1 MPTENG
7 NQSAIDTYSEAWRAE
22 CEAREVL
29 SWKLKDRRKYL
40 VKVEEHRGL
49 VGRQKLEEE
58 LIKQWN
64 LRTKQSNTS
73 SQTQASMQKPK
84 QTEFILSSS

>member
-1 MPTENG
+1 MNDYNNRG
-7 NQSAIDTYSEAWRAE
+7 WSYSEEYRSE

-29 SWKLKDRRKYL
+29 RWKLKDRRKYL

-58 LIKQWN
+58 LIKLWN

-73 SQTQASMQKPK
+73 SQTQESTQKPK

>member
-7 NQSAIDTYSEAWRAE
+7 NQLAIDTYSEAWKAE

-29 SWKLKDRRKYL
+29 SWKLADRRKFL
-40 VKVEEHRGL
+40 VKVEKHRGL
-49 VGRQKLEEE
+49 EGRQKLEEE

-73 SQTQASMQKPK
+73 SQTQASTQKPK

>member
-1 MPTENG
+1 MQWQTNG
-7 NQSAIDTYSEAWRAE
+7 ETYSEAWRAE

-29 SWKLKDRRKYL
+29 SWKLADRRKFL
-40 VKVEEHRGL
+40 VEVEKHRGL
-49 VGRQKLEEE
+49 KGRQKLEEE
-58 LIKQWN
+58 ILRIWN

-73 SQTQASMQKPK
+73 SQTQESTQKPK

>member
-7 NQSAIDTYSEAWRAE
+7 NQSAIDTYSEAWKAE

-29 SWKLKDRRKYL
+29 SWKLADRRKFL

-49 VGRQKLEEE
+49 ESRRKLEEE
-58 LIKQWN
+58 ILRLWN

-73 SQTQASMQKPK
+73 SQTQESTQKPK

>member
-29 SWKLKDRRKYL
+29 RWKLKDRRKYL

-58 LIKQWN
+58 LIRLWN
-64 LRTKQSNTS
+64 KR
-73 SQTQASMQKPK
+73 
-84 QTEFILSSS
+84 

>member
-29 SWKLKDRRKYL
+29 SWKLANRRKFL

-49 VGRQKLEEE
+49 EGRRKLEEE
-58 LIKQWN
+58 ILRLWN

-73 SQTQASMQKPK
+73 SQTQESTQKPK
-84 QTEFILSSS
+84 QTEFTLSSS

>member
-29 SWKLKDRRKYL
+29 SWKLADRRKFL
-40 VKVEEHRGL
+40 VEVEKHRGIE
-49 VGRQKLEEE
+49 GRRKLEEE
-58 LIKQWN
+58 LIRLWN

-73 SQTQASMQKPK
+73 SQTQESTQKPK

>member
-29 SWKLKDRRKYL
+29 SWKLANRRKFL

-49 VGRQKLEEE
+49 EGRRKLEEE
-58 LIKQWN
+58 ILRLWN

-73 SQTQASMQKPK
+73 SQTQASTQKPK

>member
-1 MPTENG
+1 MQWQTNG
-7 NQSAIDTYSEAWRAE
+7 ETYSEAWRAE

-29 SWKLKDRRKYL
+29 SWKLADRRKFL
-40 VKVEEHRGL
+40 VEVEKHRGIK
-49 VGRQKLEEE
+49 GRQKLEEE
-58 LIKQWN
+58 ILRLWN

-73 SQTQASMQKPK
+73 SQTQESTQKPR

>member
-1 MPTENG
+1 MQWQTNG
-7 NQSAIDTYSEAWRAE
+7 ETYSEAWRAE

-29 SWKLKDRRKYL
+29 SWKLADRRKYL
-40 VKVEEHRGL
+40 VKVEEHRGAE
-49 VGRQKLEEE
+49 GRRKLEEE
-58 LIKQWN
+58 LIRLWN

-73 SQTQASMQKPK
+73 SQTQESTQKPK

>member
-1 MPTENG
+1 MQWQTNG
-7 NQSAIDTYSEAWRAE
+7 ETYSEAWRAE

-29 SWKLKDRRKYL
+29 SWKLADRRKFL
-40 VKVEEHRGL
+40 VEVEKHRGTE
-49 VGRQKLEEE
+49 GRRKLEEE
-58 LIKQWN
+58 LIRLWN

-73 SQTQASMQKPK
+73 SQTQESMQKPK

>member
-1 MPTENG
+1 MSDLNNRG
-7 NQSAIDTYSEAWRAE
+7 WNYSEEWRSE

-29 SWKLKDRRKYL
+29 NWKLADRRKFL
-40 VKVEEHRGL
+40 VEVEKHRGL
-49 VGRQKLEEE
+49 KGRQKLEEE
-58 LIKQWN
+58 ILRLWN

-73 SQTQASMQKPK
+73 SQTQASTQKPK

>member
-1 MPTENG
+1 MQWQTNG
-7 NQSAIDTYSEAWRAE
+7 ETYSEAWRAE

-29 SWKLKDRRKYL
+29 RWKLKDRRKYL

-58 LIKQWN
+58 LIRLWN

-73 SQTQASMQKPK
+73 SQTQASTQKRK
-84 QTEFILSSS
+84 QTEFTLSSS

>member
-1 MPTENG
+1 M
-7 NQSAIDTYSEAWRAE
+7 DTYSEAWRAE

-29 SWKLKDRRKYL
+29 SWKLADRRKFL

-49 VGRQKLEEE
+49 EGRQKLEEE
-58 LIKQWN
+58 ILRLWN

-73 SQTQASMQKPK
+73 SPTQESTQKPK

>member
-1 MPTENG
+1 MNDYNNRG
-7 NQSAIDTYSEAWRAE
+7 WSYSEEWRAE

-29 SWKLKDRRKYL
+29 SWKLADRRKFL

-49 VGRQKLEEE
+49 EGRQKLEEE
-58 LIKQWN
+58 ILRLWN

-73 SQTQASMQKPK
+73 SQTQASTQKPK

>member
-7 NQSAIDTYSEAWRAE
+7 NQSAINTYSEAWRAE
-22 CEAREVL
+22 TEAREVL
-29 SWKLKDRRKYL
+29 SWKLTDRRKYL

-58 LIKQWN
+58 LIRLWN

-73 SQTQASMQKPK
+73 SQTQASTQKPK
-84 QTEFILSSS
+84 QTEFTLSSS